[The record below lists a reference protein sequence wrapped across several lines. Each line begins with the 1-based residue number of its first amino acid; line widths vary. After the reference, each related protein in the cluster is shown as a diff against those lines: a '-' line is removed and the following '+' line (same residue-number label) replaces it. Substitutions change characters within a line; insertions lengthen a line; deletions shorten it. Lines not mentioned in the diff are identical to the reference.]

1 MKRTVDEKLQ
11 FSRGQRTAFSSGYR
25 FGAHEH
31 RRYPKADERQKRDI
45 SGDIDYNKRLAQ
57 TGDKSRESVQYAKGF
72 MCGVRD
78 AANERKSKQ
87 KRR

>member
-1 MKRTVDEKLQ
+1 MNVYNDYRRFDDKGKKIVRELIDTNKSLARDGDEL
-11 FSRGQRTAFSSGYR
+11 S
-25 FGAHEH
+25 
-31 RRYPKADERQKRDI
+31 
-45 SGDIDYNKRLAQ
+45 
-57 TGDKSRESVQYAKGF
+57 KGF